1 MADKIGS
8 ANVEIS
14 VDDGR
19 ARSKIKSF
27 FSFLKSTTKIASG
40 VAAGIGIFEGIS
52 SAIQGAS
59 KSTIGAN
66 ADMETYLNTLTVVMK
81 SHKKAAQTL
90 AWAKDFANKTPFETD
105 EIVDATAKLQSYGLN
120 AKKILPQIGDMSSV
134 MGKSLDQ
141 GVEAIADAQTG
152 ELERLK
158 EFGITKDMI
167 IAEAKKLRMGMVVN
181 NKGQI
186 IDQKGFNKALFAL
199 MKERYSGGME
209 MQSKTW
215 KGMLSNIRGFMST
228 AIQELSKP
236 IFQKLEN
243 GLRRIMPLFDG
254 LTGLMNGDTK
264 AFADS
269 LNKVFGESAGQKI
282 FTFFGYVKRGADTA
296 RQALGTFKT
305 FVSGVFAIFN
315 GDTGKGISILSRL
328 GLTPDQIALVVNA
341 VNVIKTV
348 IFGFI
353 AFSIARFQAIK
364 SFIIGLISFLMPY
377 IQPALMGVFGFI
389 KSIISQIQTFWQQ
402 NGTMIMAAVRNVMT
416 VIVGIIKLLMPIIA
430 VIVRQVWGNVKG
442 VIQGALNIILGLI
455 KIFAGLF
462 TGNWSKMWEGVKQL
476 FKGAIQF
483 VWNLIN
489 LLFIG
494 RIIKGIKGFFI
505 SFKALFSGGLNAIK
519 GFFSNFHTNV
529 TNLLSKTINWIVS
542 FAKNGF
548 SKMKNGIGSIMNG
561 AKNLVSKAF
570 SSMVSGAKALP
581 GKIGSGIKSMAGKAL
596 SGINYLR
603 NKMID
608 GLAFGVNGVISG
620 INWVLR
626 KIEGKNAKQLKTWT
640 PPAYAKGTGG
650 HPGGPFFAGDGG
662 KPELIRFPD
671 GSMTISP
678 ATTTLYNGPKGTE
691 VLDGNTTEKVL
702 AGLPFYK
709 KGIIGSAFSRI
720 KDTAVNMWDYASHP
734 GKLLNTL
741 LDKAGVKLPDIPG
754 VFGAVM
760 KGGFSLVKNKAV
772 SFIKDKLAVAGD
784 PPGEGVKRWTSTVKR
799 ALSMNGLPTTAAY
812 VNAWLRQIQTE
823 SGGNAKAIQSMA
835 VNDINARTG
844 NLARGLVQVIPPT
857 FRAFK
862 FKGFGNIMRG
872 LDNLLA
878 GINYAKHRYG
888 IKGMLNVIG
897 KGHGYAKGTKNHP
910 GGDAVLGDAFESEL
924 YQLPDGTIGL
934 SPNRP
939 TLFKRFPKGA
949 KVLSGSN
956 TLKFLKSIPQYA
968 AGIGTI
974 PQVKLPSVSGLLGT
988 AAGQLKNFTQQI
1000 NINVTGDQHF
1010 YYESDVDNFSK
1021 QLADR
1026 VTASLYR
1033 KGERA

>member
-1 MADKIGS
+1 M
-8 ANVEIS
+8 
-14 VDDGR
+14 
-19 ARSKIKSF
+19 
-27 FSFLKSTTKIASG
+27 
-40 VAAGIGIFEGIS
+40 
-52 SAIQGAS
+52 
-59 KSTIGAN
+59 
-66 ADMETYLNTLTVVMK
+66 
-81 SHKKAAQTL
+81 
-90 AWAKDFANKTPFETD
+90 
-105 EIVDATAKLQSYGLN
+105 
-120 AKKILPQIGDMSSV
+120 
-134 MGKSLDQ
+134 
-141 GVEAIADAQTG
+141 
-152 ELERLK
+152 K

-167 IAEAKKLRMGMVVN
+167 VKQAQKMRLGMVVN

-186 IDQKGFNKALFAL
+186 TDQKKFNQALFGL
-199 MKERYSGGME
+199 MKERYSGGMK
-209 MQSKTW
+209 MQSQTW

-228 AIQELSKP
+228 AMQQLSQP

-243 GLRRIMPLFDG
+243 GLRKIMPLFDG
-254 LTGLMNGDTK
+254 LTGLMSGDTK

-269 LNKVFGESAGQKI
+269 LNKVFGETAGQKI
-282 FTFFGYVKRGADTA
+282 FSFFGYVKQGVDQA
-296 RQALGTFKT
+296 RQVLGTFKK
-305 FVSGVFAIFN
+305 FVSGVFAIFT
-315 GDTGKGISILSRL
+315 GDTGKGVSILSRL
-328 GLTPDQIALVVNA
+328 GLTPDQIALVVSA
-341 VNVIKTV
+341 VNVIKSA
-348 IFGFI
+348 ISGFI
-353 AFSIARFQAIK
+353 AFTIARFQAVK

-377 IQPALMGVFGFI
+377 IQPALMAVFGFI
-389 KSIISQIQTFWQQ
+389 KSIIGQIQTFWQQ
-402 NGTMIMAAVRNVMT
+402 NGAMIMQAVRNVMT
-416 VIVGIIKLLMPIIA
+416 VIVGIIKFFMPIIA

-476 FKGAIQF
+476 VKGAAQF
-483 VWNLIN
+483 IWNLIN
-489 LLFIG
+489 LMFVG
-494 RIIKGIKGFFI
+494 RIIKTAKGFI
-505 SFKALFSGGLNAIK
+505 NGFKAIFSGGLNAVK
-519 GFFSNFHTNV
+519 GFFSNFRTNI
-529 TNLLSKTINWIVS
+529 TNIISKAINWVVS
-542 FAKNGF
+542 FTKNGF
-548 SKMKNGIGSIMNG
+548 TRMKNGIGSIMSG

-640 PPAYAKGTGG
+640 PPAYAKGTSG

-702 AGLPFYK
+702 AGRLPFYK
-709 KGIIGSAFSRI
+709 KGIVGSAFSRI

-754 VFGAVM
+754 AFGSIM

-784 PPGEGVKRWTSTVKR
+784 PPGKGVKRWTSTVKR
-799 ALSMNGLPTTAAY
+799 ALSMNGVPTTAAY

-862 FKGFGNIMRG
+862 FKGFGNILRG

-888 IKGMLNVIG
+888 VKGMLSVIG

-910 GGDAVLGDAFESEL
+910 GGDAVLGDEFESEL

-949 KVLSGSN
+949 KVLSGRN
-956 TLKFLKSIPQYA
+956 TLKFLRSIPQYA
-968 AGIGTI
+968 AGTGTM
-974 PQVKLPSVSGLLGT
+974 PQIKTPNVSGPNVSGILST

-1010 YYESDVDNFSK
+1010 YYESDVDDFSK
-1021 QLADR
+1021 QLAER

>member
-1 MADKIGS
+1 MIVKQA
-8 ANVEIS
+8 
-14 VDDGR
+14 
-19 ARSKIKSF
+19 
-27 FSFLKSTTKIASG
+27 
-40 VAAGIGIFEGIS
+40 
-52 SAIQGAS
+52 Q
-59 KSTIGAN
+59 
-66 ADMETYLNTLTVVMK
+66 DM
-81 SHKKAAQTL
+81 
-90 AWAKDFANKTPFETD
+90 
-105 EIVDATAKLQSYGLN
+105 
-120 AKKILPQIGDMSSV
+120 
-134 MGKSLDQ
+134 
-141 GVEAIADAQTG
+141 
-152 ELERLK
+152 RL
-158 EFGITKDMI
+158 
-167 IAEAKKLRMGMVVN
+167 GMVVN

-186 IDQKGFNKALFAL
+186 TDQQKFNKALFAL
-199 MKERYSGGME
+199 MKERYSGGMK
-209 MQSKTW
+209 MQSQTW

-315 GDTGKGISILSRL
+315 GDTGKGVSILSRL
-328 GLTPDQIALVVNA
+328 GLTPDQIALVVSA
-341 VNVIKTV
+341 VNVIKSA
-348 IFGFI
+348 ISGFI
-353 AFSIARFQAIK
+353 AFTIARFQAVK

-377 IQPALMGVFGFI
+377 IQPALMAVFGFI
-389 KSIISQIQTFWQQ
+389 KSILSQIQDFWQQ
-402 NGTMIMAAVRNVMT
+402 NGAMIMQAVRNVMT
-416 VIVGIIKLLMPIIA
+416 VIVGIIKFFMPIIA

-442 VIQGALNIILGLI
+442 VIKGALNIILGLI

-476 FKGAIQF
+476 VKGAAQF
-483 VWNLIN
+483 IWNLIN
-489 LLFIG
+489 LMFVG
-494 RIIKGIKGFFI
+494 RIIKTAKGFI
-505 SFKALFSGGLNAIK
+505 NGFKAIFSGGLNAVK
-519 GFFSNFHTNV
+519 GFFSNFRTNI
-529 TNLLSKTINWIVS
+529 TNIISKAINWVVS
-542 FAKNGF
+542 FTKNGF
-548 SKMKNGIGSIMNG
+548 TRMKNGIGSIMSG

-640 PPAYAKGTGG
+640 PPAYAKGTSG
-650 HPGGPFFAGDGG
+650 HPGGPAIVGDGG
-662 KPELIRFPD
+662 KKELIRTPD
-671 GSMTISP
+671 GKLMLSP
-678 ATTTLYNGPKGTE
+678 NTDTMVNLPKGSE

-702 AGLPFYK
+702 SGKLPFYK
-709 KGIIGSAFSRI
+709 KGIVGSAFSWI
-720 KDTAVNMWDYASHP
+720 KDTALDIWDYAYHP

-741 LDKAGVKLPDIPG
+741 LDKAGIKLPNISG
-754 VFGAVM
+754 AFGSIM

-784 PPGEGVKRWTSTVKR
+784 PPGKGVKRWASTVKR
-799 ALSMNGLPTTAAY
+799 ALSMNGLPTTAEY

-823 SGGNAKAIQSMA
+823 SGGNAKAVQSMA
-835 VNDINARTG
+835 VNDINAITG

-857 FRAFK
+857 FNAFK

-888 IKGMLNVIG
+888 IKGMLSVIG

-910 GGDAVLGDAFESEL
+910 GGDAVLGDGGEEEPFL
-924 YQLPDGTIGL
+924 LPNGL
-934 SPNRP
+934 LGISPAVS
-939 TLFKRFPKGA
+939 TVFKNFPKGA
-949 KVLSGSN
+949 KVWPNIKALMN
-956 TLKFLKSIPQYA
+956 NIPRYA
-968 AGIGTI
+968 TGIGTL
-974 PQVKLPSVSGLLGT
+974 PQVNLPNISGLLS
-988 AAGQLKNFTQQI
+988 AASGQLKSLSQDIII
-1000 NINVTGDQHF
+1000 NITGDQHF
-1010 YYESDVDNFSK
+1010 YYDTDVDDFSK
-1021 QLADR
+1021 KLATN
-1026 VTASLYR
+1026 VAASLYR
-1033 KGERA
+1033 KGERS

>member
-1 MADKIGS
+1 M
-8 ANVEIS
+8 
-14 VDDGR
+14 
-19 ARSKIKSF
+19 
-27 FSFLKSTTKIASG
+27 
-40 VAAGIGIFEGIS
+40 
-52 SAIQGAS
+52 
-59 KSTIGAN
+59 
-66 ADMETYLNTLTVVMK
+66 
-81 SHKKAAQTL
+81 
-90 AWAKDFANKTPFETD
+90 
-105 EIVDATAKLQSYGLN
+105 
-120 AKKILPQIGDMSSV
+120 
-134 MGKSLDQ
+134 
-141 GVEAIADAQTG
+141 
-152 ELERLK
+152 RL
-158 EFGITKDMI
+158 
-167 IAEAKKLRMGMVVN
+167 GMVVN

-186 IDQKGFNKALFAL
+186 TDQQKFNKALFAL
-199 MKERYSGGME
+199 MKERYSGGMK
-209 MQSKTW
+209 MQSQTW

-282 FTFFGYVKRGADTA
+282 FTFFGYVKRGANTA

-305 FVSGVFAIFN
+305 FVSGVFAIFT
-315 GDTGKGISILSRL
+315 GDTGKGVSILSRL
-328 GLTPDQIALVVNA
+328 GLTPDQIALVVSA
-341 VNVIKTV
+341 VNVIKSA
-348 IFGFI
+348 ISGFI
-353 AFSIARFQAIK
+353 AFTIARFQAVK

-377 IQPALMGVFGFI
+377 IQPALMAVFGFI
-389 KSIISQIQTFWQQ
+389 KSIIGQIQTFWQQ
-402 NGTMIMAAVRNVMT
+402 NGAMIMQAVRNVMT
-416 VIVGIIKLLMPIIA
+416 VIVAIIKFLMPIIA

-442 VIQGALNIILGLI
+442 VIQGALNIIMGLI

-462 TGNWSKMWEGVKQL
+462 TGNWKKMWEGVKQL
-476 FKGAIQF
+476 VKGAAQF
-483 VWNLIN
+483 IWNLIN
-489 LLFIG
+489 LMFVG
-494 RIIKGIKGFFI
+494 RIIKTAKGFI
-505 SFKALFSGGLNAIK
+505 NGFKAIFSGGLNAVK
-519 GFFSNFHTNV
+519 GFFSNFRTNI
-529 TNLLSKTINWIVS
+529 TNIITKAINWVVS
-542 FAKNGF
+542 FTKNGL
-548 SKMKNGIGSIMNG
+548 SRMKNGIGSIMSG

-596 SGINYLR
+596 SGINHLR

-620 INWVLR
+620 INWVLDKVGVKTR
-626 KIEGKNAKQLKTWT
+626 LKKWA

-650 HPGGPFFAGDGG
+650 HPGGPAIVGDGG
-662 KPELIRFPD
+662 KKELIRTPD
-671 GSMTISP
+671 GKLMLSP
-678 ATTTLYNGPKGTE
+678 NKDTLVNLPKGSE
-691 VLDGNTTEKVL
+691 VLDGNTTSKVL
-702 AGLPFYK
+702 AGQFPFYK
-709 KGIIGSAFSRI
+709 DGILGKAWSVTKKVGSSVVNGTKKVASKV
-720 KDTAVNMWDYASHP
+720 KDTALDIWDYASHP

-754 VFGAVM
+754 AFGSIM
-760 KGGFSLVKNKAV
+760 KGGFSLVKNKAAN
-772 SFIKDKLAVAGD
+772 FIKNKMAVAGD
-784 PPGEGVKRWTSTVKR
+784 PPGKGVKRWASTVKR

-862 FKGFGNIMRG
+862 FKGFGNILRG

-888 IKGMLNVIG
+888 VKGMLSVIG

-910 GGDAVLGDAFESEL
+910 GGDAVLGDEFESEL

-949 KVLSGSN
+949 KVLSGRN
-956 TLKFLKSIPQYA
+956 TLKFLRSIPQYA
-968 AGIGTI
+968 AGTGTM
-974 PQVKLPSVSGLLGT
+974 PQIKTPNVSGPNVSGILST

-1010 YYESDVDNFSK
+1010 YYESDVDDFSK
-1021 QLADR
+1021 QLAER

>member
-1 MADKIGS
+1 MANNVGS

-14 VDDGR
+14 VDDGK
-19 ARSKIKSF
+19 ARGKIKSF

-52 SAIQGAS
+52 SAIKGAS
-59 KSTIGAN
+59 ESTIGAN

-105 EIVDATAKLQSYGLN
+105 EIVDATAKLQSYGMN

-167 IAEAKKLRMGMVVN
+167 VKQAQKMRLGMVVN

-186 IDQKGFNKALFAL
+186 TDQKKFNQALFGL
-199 MKERYSGGME
+199 MKERYSGGMK
-209 MQSKTW
+209 MQSQTW

-228 AIQELSKP
+228 AMQQLSQP

-243 GLRRIMPLFDG
+243 GLRKIMPLFDG
-254 LTGLMNGDTK
+254 LTGLMSGDTK

-269 LNKVFGESAGQKI
+269 LNKVFGETAGQKI
-282 FTFFGYVKRGADTA
+282 FSFFGYVKQGVDQA
-296 RQALGTFKT
+296 RQVLGTFKK
-305 FVSGVFAIFN
+305 FVSGVFAIFT
-315 GDTGKGISILSRL
+315 GDTGKGVSILSRL
-328 GLTPDQIALVVNA
+328 GLTPDQIALVVSA
-341 VNVIKTV
+341 VNVIKSA
-348 IFGFI
+348 ISGFI
-353 AFSIARFQAIK
+353 AFTIARFQAVK

-377 IQPALMGVFGFI
+377 IQPALMAVFGFI

-402 NGTMIMAAVRNVMT
+402 NGAMIMQAVRNVMT
-416 VIVGIIKLLMPIIA
+416 VIVGIIKFLMPIIA

-442 VIQGALNIILGLI
+442 VIQGALNIIMGLI

-462 TGNWSKMWEGVKQL
+462 TGNWKKMWEGVKQL
-476 FKGAIQF
+476 VKGAAQF
-483 VWNLIN
+483 IWNLIN
-489 LLFIG
+489 LMFVG
-494 RIIKGIKGFFI
+494 RIIKTAKGFI
-505 SFKALFSGGLNAIK
+505 NGFKAIFSGGLNAVK
-519 GFFSNFHTNV
+519 GFFSNFRTNI
-529 TNLLSKTINWIVS
+529 TNIISKAINWVVS
-542 FAKNGF
+542 FTKNGF
-548 SKMKNGIGSIMNG
+548 TRMKNGIGSIMSG

-596 SGINYLR
+596 SGINHLR

-620 INWVLR
+620 INWVLDKVGVKKR
-626 KIEGKNAKQLKTWT
+626 LKKWT

-650 HPGGPFFAGDGG
+650 HPGGPAIVGDGG
-662 KPELIRFPD
+662 KRELIRTPD
-671 GSMTISP
+671 GKLMLSP
-678 ATTTLYNGPKGTE
+678 NTDTMVNLPKGSE

-702 AGLPFYK
+702 SGKLPFYK
-709 KGIIGSAFSRI
+709 KGIVGSAFSWI
-720 KDTAVNMWDYASHP
+720 KDTALDIWDYASHP
-734 GKLLNTL
+734 GKLLNKL

-754 VFGAVM
+754 AFGSIM
-760 KGGFSLVKNKAV
+760 KGGFSLVKNKAAN
-772 SFIKDKLAVAGD
+772 FIKNKMAVAGD
-784 PPGEGVKRWTSTVKR
+784 PPGKGVKRWTATVKK
-799 ALSMNGLPTTAAY
+799 ALSMNGLPTTAEY

-823 SGGNAKAIQSMA
+823 SGGNAKAVQHGYT
-835 VNDINARTG
+835 DINTLTG

-888 IKGMLNVIG
+888 VKGMLSVIG

-910 GGDAVLGDAFESEL
+910 GAML
-924 YQLPDGTIGL
+924 Y
-934 SPNRP
+934 
-939 TLFKRFPKGA
+939 
-949 KVLSGSN
+949 
-956 TLKFLKSIPQYA
+956 
-968 AGIGTI
+968 
-974 PQVKLPSVSGLLGT
+974 
-988 AAGQLKNFTQQI
+988 
-1000 NINVTGDQHF
+1000 
-1010 YYESDVDNFSK
+1010 
-1021 QLADR
+1021 
-1026 VTASLYR
+1026 
-1033 KGERA
+1033 